1 MFTKQ
6 DQQILSEKYYQV
18 REMNISPLAGQ
29 GTLGGPIVMAV
40 KTSSVDE
47 PDENEEH
54 DHSEIEMAASELYK
68 LAEYTPKLLEMVK
81 EMSSL
86 EGWVASKITKASDYI
101 SSVYHWL
108 DYQQHSN
115 NGEESCGCGSSD
127 TETGMYNKGHED
139 SSHIVEI

>member
-6 DQQILSEKYYQV
+6 DQQILSERYYQV

-40 KTSSVDE
+40 KTPPVDE

-81 EMSSL
+81 EMPSL

-108 DYQQHSN
+108 DYQQHGT
-115 NGEESCGCGSSD
+115 GEEEGCGCGSD
-127 TETGMYNKGHED
+127 DHGIGMYNKGHED
-139 SSHIVEI
+139 ISHIVEI